1 MLYFF
6 RVCLKDP
13 GWSGFSLSRLSSP
26 MCFHRSP
33 VIISLLTDFLTTFS
47 PQFLII
53 VMQVVIALVVVFFIF
68 NIPCDG
74 PVLLFILL
82 CLLQGDKYDDKKP
95 QRSMIQRLISGVVGM
110 SYGFFL
116 STVCDTTAD
125 AMKMAISSF
134 FPVLMVTPNT
144 CKQFLFNIVDL
155 SEINILSFLT
165 FDPGVWSDLAAG
177 GDALFVAS
185 TGCLVLATDREYA
198 GL

>member
-1 MLYFF
+1 MKL
-6 RVCLKDP
+6 
-13 GWSGFSLSRLSSP
+13 
-26 MCFHRSP
+26 
-33 VIISLLTDFLTTFS
+33 
-47 PQFLII
+47 
-53 VMQVVIALVVVFFIF
+53 
-68 NIPCDG
+68 
-74 PVLLFILL
+74 
-82 CLLQGDKYDDKKP
+82 
-95 QRSMIQRLISGVVGM
+95 SGVVGM

-144 CKQFLFNIVDL
+144 TGNNSCYDVDL
-155 SEINILSFLT
+155 NEINISSFLT

-177 GDALFVAS
+177 GDAVRVAS

>member
-1 MLYFF
+1 MNKL
-6 RVCLKDP
+6 
-13 GWSGFSLSRLSSP
+13 
-26 MCFHRSP
+26 
-33 VIISLLTDFLTTFS
+33 
-47 PQFLII
+47 
-53 VMQVVIALVVVFFIF
+53 
-68 NIPCDG
+68 
-74 PVLLFILL
+74 
-82 CLLQGDKYDDKKP
+82 
-95 QRSMIQRLISGVVGM
+95 SGVVGM

-134 FPVLMVTPNT
+134 FPVLMVTLNP
-144 CKQFLFNIVDL
+144 CKNSSYVVELN
-155 SEINILSFLT
+155 EIIILSFLT